1 MKHRKL
7 LKKLIEYEKNL
18 SGFSFSIQALIISL
32 VIALW
37 TNYGVEKH
45 NNSISSKNMDYLIDT
60 SLEDDILV
68 LPLYDEKIDSGL
80 IATGEVLISYLEEY
94 NISATIINNKVLIVP
109 NKNIEELK
117 LDNLNLEEI
126 RKILSYDSVEKNYNL
141 ETYQN
146 FWFSNSSQVGKIVLE
161 LKK

>member
-60 SLEDDILV
+60 YLEDDILV
-68 LPLYDEKIDSGL
+68 LPSYDEKIDSGL
-80 IATGEVLISYLEEY
+80 IATGEVLVTYLKEY
-94 NISATIINNKVLIVP
+94 NISATIVGDRIIIIDENKEI
-109 NKNIEELK
+109 KELK
-117 LDNLNLEEI
+117 SNFQLEEI
-126 RKILSYDSVEKNYNL
+126 RKILTYDEVENNYNL
-141 ETYQN
+141 ESYN
-146 FWFSNSSQVGKIVLE
+146 NYWFKDKENGKIVLE
-161 LKK
+161 FKK

>member
-60 SLEDDILV
+60 YLEDDILV
-68 LPLYDEKIDSGL
+68 LPSYDEKIDSGL
-80 IATGEVLISYLEEY
+80 IATGEVLVTYLKEY
-94 NISATIINNKVLIVP
+94 NISATIVGDRIIIIDENKEI
-109 NKNIEELK
+109 KELK
-117 LDNLNLEEI
+117 SNFQLEEI
-126 RKILSYDSVEKNYNL
+126 RKILTYDEVENNYNL
-141 ETYQN
+141 ESYN
-146 FWFSNSSQVGKIVLE
+146 NYWFKDKEIGKIVLE
-161 LKK
+161 FKK

>member
-45 NNSISSKNMDYLIDT
+45 NNSVSSKNMDYLIDT
-60 SLEDDILV
+60 YLEDDILV

-80 IATGEVLISYLEEY
+80 ISTGEVLVTYLKEY
-94 NISATIINNKVLIVP
+94 NISATIVGDRIIIIDENKEI
-109 NKNIEELK
+109 KELK
-117 LDNLNLEEI
+117 SNFQLEEI
-126 RKILSYDSVEKNYNL
+126 RKILTYDEVENNYNL
-141 ETYQN
+141 ESYN
-146 FWFSNSSQVGKIVLE
+146 NYWFKDKENGKIVLE
-161 LKK
+161 FKK